1 MNFRDIIFINYQN
14 LSKSKLKINNKI
26 MVDYKF
32 WLSKLE
38 NEIYWLYLNNINKK
52 NAFELNVVKEL
63 DKILEKEIKNN
74 KQVRVLVITTSMDDI
89 FTVGLDIKWLVT
101 LDESKSKDMTRTLQ
115 KIFSKIEDLPVPV
128 IAAIKGLNLT
138 AGFELMLCADI
149 IIAADNAKFGQVET
163 KWGMTPAAGAT
174 QRLIR
179 LIGPMKAKELI
190 YTSKIITAQEAL
202 NIGLIN
208 ELVPLAEL
216 ETKVKGIA
224 NMIIENSA
232 RAIAL
237 SKRLIKM
244 GIYINEA
251 GFQMEGEAFQ
261 ELFSSGEP
269 KNKLKRFLERS

>member
-1 MNFRDIIFINYQN
+1 
-14 LSKSKLKINNKI
+14 

-32 WLSKLE
+32 WQIKIESG
-38 NEIYWLYLNNINKK
+38 IFWLYLNNPNKK
-52 NAFELNVVKEL
+52 NAFDIPVVNELEQ
-63 DKILEKEIKNN
+63 ILESEIKQ
-74 KQVRVLVITTSMDDI
+74 KSDIRVLVLSTSLDDI

-101 LDESKSKDMTRTLQ
+101 LEESKARDMTRKLQ
-115 KIFSKIEDLPVPV
+115 KLFTKFEDLPIPV
-128 IAAIKGLNLT
+128 IAAVKGLNLT

-179 LIGPMKAKELI
+179 LIGPMKTKELI
-190 YTSKIITAQEAL
+190 YTSRIISAKEAL

-208 ELVPLAEL
+208 ELVPLSEL
-216 ETKVKGIA
+216 DARVEDLALMMVK
-224 NMIIENSA
+224 NSG

-237 SKRLIKM
+237 SKQLIQM
-244 GIYINEA
+244 GIYTNPE

-261 ELFSSGEP
+261 ERFSSGEP
-269 KNKLKRFLERS
+269 KKN